1 MIYEIRGLRHKN
13 RAPSVHGAW
22 LRRVAERGADC
33 DVVAGGYKIVDL
45 VARVS
50 HEKRRYLSLRGRDI
64 CSLRAQR
71 TSIGVNLPFSAT
83 PELMPHHFSSSASS
97 LSSRACTPCWPL
109 WVSKPLCETLTTAT
123 PALLAITRAAALNA
137 LPS

>member
-64 CSLRAQR
+64 FSLRAQR
-71 TSIGVNLPFSAT
+71 TSIGVNLPFSVE
-83 PELMPHHFSSSASS
+83 PQRPI
-97 LSSRACTPCWPL
+97 SRMAARIAVSPL
-109 WVSKPLCETLTTAT
+109 QQAP
-123 PALLAITRAAALNA
+123 
-137 LPS
+137 